1 MAITLNDNIFTD
13 APKASDSRYGT
24 YTSLA
29 DALSSVST
37 GNRYQGLTVGI
48 VESGSVSE
56 YWFKNGTTDNDLIAK
71 IPDSFIYRHEFVD
84 GVPATDYVGKA
95 VNDSLESDAVWTIK
109 KLTIA
114 SDGSSTVATAT
125 DVDWT
130 NRATHTYS

>member
-29 DALSSVST
+29 EALSSVSSD
-37 GNRYQGLTVGI
+37 NRYQGLTVGI
-48 VESGSVSE
+48 VEGGSVSE

-71 IPDSFIYRHEFVD
+71 IPDSFIYRHEFD
-84 GVPATDYVGKA
+84 SANNYDYIAKA
-95 VNDSLESDAVWTIK
+95 VNDSLESDSVWTIK
-109 KLTIA
+109 RLTIA